1 MLKRL
6 TDLLDW
12 IYKKKCY
19 FCKSSKEAVKMCSK
33 CYEEMDFLPVKP
45 SRTVKGKKVYC
56 AGIYSKN
63 LQKLIRGLKY
73 HNQRDLAFYLAQF
86 MSEYFEKI
94 SDKKDYEVGMPVF
107 ERKCVRAIIEKNGKI
122 AVQRGRAGD
131 CKILGGGMDGE
142 EDFETALSREV
153 LEEGGLILCPGSMQL
168 LGEIEEKRRDL
179 FETDKIYHCHTYFF
193 ACTVEE
199 RTTEPHMT
207 ESEKAKGYHLEWMTP
222 EEIVKANEPFS
233 KEPWI
238 YRDTAFVKMMMEGN
252 L

>member
-94 SDKKDYEVGMPVF
+94 SDKKDYEVIPVPIYPKREKKRKYNHMNLVGEEFCRITANTLNVDLIKRIKDTKPQYKLKRQERVQNLTNAFKVDKSKYNGKTLLLIDDICSTGSTF
-107 ERKCVRAIIEKNGKI
+107 EEMINELEKNGI
-122 AVQRGRAGD
+122 NDIICLAA
-131 CKILGGGMDGE
+131 
-142 EDFETALSREV
+142 
-153 LEEGGLILCPGSMQL
+153 
-168 LGEIEEKRRDL
+168 
-179 FETDKIYHCHTYFF
+179 
-193 ACTVEE
+193 
-199 RTTEPHMT
+199 TT
-207 ESEKAKGYHLEWMTP
+207 
-222 EEIVKANEPFS
+222 PF
-233 KEPWI
+233 
-238 YRDTAFVKMMMEGN
+238 DD
-252 L
+252 

>member
-94 SDKKDYEVGMPVF
+94 SDKKDYEVIPVPIYTKREKKRKYNHMNLVGEEFCRITANTLNVDLIKRIKDTKPQYKLKRQERVQNLTNAFKVDKSKYNGKTLLLIDDICTTGSTF
-107 ERKCVRAIIEKNGKI
+107 EEMINELEKNGI
-122 AVQRGRAGD
+122 NDIICLAA
-131 CKILGGGMDGE
+131 
-142 EDFETALSREV
+142 
-153 LEEGGLILCPGSMQL
+153 
-168 LGEIEEKRRDL
+168 
-179 FETDKIYHCHTYFF
+179 
-193 ACTVEE
+193 
-199 RTTEPHMT
+199 TT
-207 ESEKAKGYHLEWMTP
+207 
-222 EEIVKANEPFS
+222 PF
-233 KEPWI
+233 
-238 YRDTAFVKMMMEGN
+238 DD
-252 L
+252 

>member
-94 SDKKDYEVGMPVF
+94 SDKKDYEVIPVPIYPKREKKRKYNHMNLVGEEFCRITANTLNVDLIKRIKDTKPQYKLKRQERVQNLTNAFKVDMSKYNGKTLLLIDDICTTGSTF
-107 ERKCVRAIIEKNGKI
+107 EEMINELEKNGI
-122 AVQRGRAGD
+122 NDIICLAA
-131 CKILGGGMDGE
+131 
-142 EDFETALSREV
+142 
-153 LEEGGLILCPGSMQL
+153 
-168 LGEIEEKRRDL
+168 
-179 FETDKIYHCHTYFF
+179 
-193 ACTVEE
+193 
-199 RTTEPHMT
+199 TT
-207 ESEKAKGYHLEWMTP
+207 
-222 EEIVKANEPFS
+222 PF
-233 KEPWI
+233 
-238 YRDTAFVKMMMEGN
+238 DD
-252 L
+252 

>member
-94 SDKKDYEVGMPVF
+94 SDKKDYEVIPVPIYPKREKKRKYNHMNLVGEAFCRITANTLNVDLIKRIKDTKPQYKLKRQERVQNLTNAFKVDKSKYNGKTLLLIDDICTTGSTF
-107 ERKCVRAIIEKNGKI
+107 EEMINELEKNGI
-122 AVQRGRAGD
+122 NDIICLAA
-131 CKILGGGMDGE
+131 
-142 EDFETALSREV
+142 
-153 LEEGGLILCPGSMQL
+153 
-168 LGEIEEKRRDL
+168 
-179 FETDKIYHCHTYFF
+179 
-193 ACTVEE
+193 
-199 RTTEPHMT
+199 TT
-207 ESEKAKGYHLEWMTP
+207 
-222 EEIVKANEPFS
+222 PF
-233 KEPWI
+233 
-238 YRDTAFVKMMMEGN
+238 DD
-252 L
+252 